1 MRTLNRLLLAS
12 LIAIAPMAVIAAEDA
27 PSSEPE
33 VTISTHTE
41 GDKVIQ
47 EYSRSGFVYAIKVTP
62 KGGKPYF
69 LVRADGSDANY
80 IRSDQPDM
88 LIPSWEIFTWK

>member
-1 MRTLNRLLLAS
+1 MRTLNRLLLAG
-12 LIAIAPMAVIAAEDA
+12 LFATVPLAVMAADTAPT
-27 PSSEPE
+27 SEPE
-33 VTISTHTE
+33 VTIKTHTE

>member
-1 MRTLNRLLLAS
+1 MRTLNRLLLVG
-12 LIAIAPMAVIAAEDA
+12 LIAASPLAAMAADDA
-27 PSSEPE
+27 PASEPE
-33 VTISTHTE
+33 VTINTHTE